1 MAVPPHGLCAG
12 CILCTPQAEEGR
24 WALCRAPWR
33 GRGLQEAALTQGLA
47 TSPHPGSDP
56 RSHRR
61 GPRFLRHGAPC
72 RHPGHDV
79 GGQTG
84 ADYASLGPPSQA
96 GTASFPVPIWP
107 ALVSRH
113 PRPTPAPAGSL
124 GEAGRAGLGA
134 THPPGELSGL
144 ESREDRARKAW
155 AAGKGRESLASWPGH
170 PFLPLCTPL
179 CLCRPDVGATAR
191 PGGHT
196 WPCPAVWQDGKR
208 VKSPAVA
215 GIQTAVVPSVIR
227 GTSPSFQLPQP
238 PGAAQPVAGAPRA
251 SQTCASQDRS
261 ALVTWGFLRLNQLHG
276 NKMKNSVS

>member
-1 MAVPPHGLCAG
+1 MGFVEAPRG
-12 CILCTPQAEEGR
+12 EGG
-24 WALCRAPWR
+24 ACRRQPLRRGWR
-33 GRGLQEAALTQGLA
+33 PARTQGLTPVPTGEDLA
-47 TSPHPGSDP
+47 SSAMEHPAGILDTTWAGRQGLTMPARDP
-56 RSHRR
+56 RARQA
-61 GPRFLRHGAPC
+61 LR
-72 RHPGHDV
+72 V
-79 GGQTG
+79 
-84 ADYASLGPPSQA
+84 SLI
-96 GTASFPVPIWP
+96 PIWP
-107 ALVSRH
+107 ALVSWH
-113 PRPTPAPAGSL
+113 PCLTPAPAGSL
-124 GEAGRAGLGA
+124 GEAGRVGLGA

-155 AAGKGRESLASWPGH
+155 AAGKGRENLASWPGH

-215 GIQTAVVPSVIR
+215 GIPTAVVPSVIR
-227 GTSPSFQLPQP
+227 GTSPSLQLPQP

>member
-1 MAVPPHGLCAG
+1 MACPGQL
-12 CILCTPQAEEGR
+12 
-24 WALCRAPWR
+24 AP
-33 GRGLQEAALTQGLA
+33 L
-47 TSPHPGSDP
+47 PHPCPGRLSRGSRQSWSGGHSP
-56 RSHRR
+56 TWRT
-61 GPRFLRHGAPC
+61 LRAGIQ
-72 RHPGHDV
+72 
-79 GGQTG
+79 GG
-84 ADYASLGPPSQA
+84 PSQK
-96 GTASFPVPIWP
+96 
-107 ALVSRH
+107 
-113 PRPTPAPAGSL
+113 
-124 GEAGRAGLGA
+124 GLGGRE
-134 THPPGELSGL
+134 GEGESGL
-144 ESREDRARKAW
+144 
-155 AAGKGRESLASWPGH
+155 LASWPGH

-215 GIQTAVVPSVIR
+215 GIPTAVVPSVIR